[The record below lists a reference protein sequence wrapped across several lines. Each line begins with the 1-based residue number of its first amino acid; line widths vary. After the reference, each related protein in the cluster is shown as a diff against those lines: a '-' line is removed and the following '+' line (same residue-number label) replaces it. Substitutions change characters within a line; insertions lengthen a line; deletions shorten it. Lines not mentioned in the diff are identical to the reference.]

1 MESMSLIHIAISVVG
16 VVAIIVAFKIEPV
29 IALVLGGGYL
39 GIATGQGFAG
49 TTTEMV
55 EGFGS
60 VMTEIGLF
68 IAFGVL
74 LGALVEALGVPQR
87 VAEGMLRIFGRRGLP
102 YAHGLS
108 LGVVLASVFADV
120 LIVLSGPL
128 TRHASS
134 KLGKNGHGLLS
145 GVAIT
150 GITAGLVFVVP
161 GTALMAVVGI
171 LGIPIGTALLY
182 ALPLGIM
189 AIVLTVAVY
198 STLIRLGLWDE
209 ERDESEVVG
218 GAVGSEGASE
228 GSSDGSS
235 DGSSA
240 GGGVAT
246 ATRPTTSAPPLL
258 LLSSPLIVAV
268 GLMLTGAFLAVF
280 EVEGPVTEAL
290 GNVSFALFVGVCLA
304 YILARRYLGVDAVST
319 AVGNGMRTSGSI
331 LILTGVGGGFAALV
345 NGSGVGDQLTEM
357 FGSSGGAPIL
367 VAWVIA
373 AILHAAV
380 GSITLGAMT
389 AVGILG
395 PVVAAASPS
404 GAMLLALAALAGALF
419 GGLPNANGFWLFK
432 SVYGLSVRGTLKTY
446 TLGPSICSVVSL
458 ALILV
463 VSAVV

>member
-1 MESMSLIHIAISVVG
+1 MSLIHIAISVVG